1 MKHSLSGVL
10 SGKKELIK
18 LFSMAAVLA
27 FAVGALSSI
36 FVAQTSLPT
45 ISVIVLAGC
54 IVLIVF
60 ALLARELWDSLSFK
74 DDLKAVVFID
84 PKENAVIDVK
94 SYDFANDLTRILS
107 AVKAENRSIF
117 SEWENGPLVATRAP
131 GKKERKEQEPEAKSS
146 KQKQRYVAIKK
157 LTGEAAN
164 ITAPSS
170 AKLLNE
176 SISFL
181 MLESLSTH
189 LSTYFNDWDE
199 DKYIT
204 EYTRDHIP
212 GVLLKNRV
220 LNLLSTPIEQ
230 RDVFLD
236 AFPDGS
242 DAKEGEVISLWGSDG
257 SMYSRFDLILPKG
270 SKIEHDEIGHI
281 KISTP
286 RLTLEILNRYSG
298 TSKPVS
304 RSFIENYIGRGY
316 REIECR
322 QVEITMKCKIKPM
335 SLLSTAGW
343 RYYHWLDSY
352 RSRARHEMHFDQFQE
367 DIHWSSIEHT
377 LFALRGRFRALHRHI
392 DAALEN
398 EEVGSNIENNGK
410 DKELDPKAVN
420 DAGVENEVVVTKD
433 EKA

>member
-1 MKHSLSGVL
+1 MDRSLSGVL

-36 FVAQTSLPT
+36 FVAQ
-45 ISVIVLAGC
+45 SVMSTFTVIALAGS

-74 DDLKAVVFID
+74 DDLVAVVFID
-84 PKENAVIDVK
+84 PQENEVIDIK

-117 SEWENGPLVATRAP
+117 SEWENNPLVTRKDFE
-131 GKKERKEQEPEAKSS
+131 KKGCKNKDIKLEDSDS
-146 KQKQRYVAIKK
+146 KPKYLFITK
-157 LTGEAAN
+157 LEGEAAN
-164 ITAPSS
+164 IAIPPS

-176 SISFL
+176 AISFL
-181 MLESLSTH
+181 MLESLSMH

-199 DKYIT
+199 DEYIT

-230 RDVFLD
+230 RDVFLN
-236 AFPDGS
+236 AFP
-242 DAKEGEVISLWGSDG
+242 EGMNAEKGEIVSLWGSDG

-286 RLTLEILNRYSG
+286 RLTLEILNRYPG
-298 TSKPVS
+298 TSDHVS
-304 RSFIENYIGRGY
+304 SSFIENYIGYGHKDV
-316 REIECR
+316 ECR
-322 QVEITMKCKIKPM
+322 QVLITVKCKIKPT
-335 SLLSTAGW
+335 SLFSATGW
-343 RYYHWLDSY
+343 RYYRWLDSY
-352 RSRARHEMHFDQFQE
+352 RSRARHEMHFEQFQE
-367 DIHWSSIEHT
+367 DIKWSSIEHAI
-377 LFALRGRFRALHRHI
+377 FALNNKFRALHRHI
-392 DAALEN
+392 DLSAKNQEVRNDIADEN
-398 EEVGSNIENNGK
+398 QVDSN
-410 DKELDPKAVN
+410 
-420 DAGVENEVVVTKD
+420 D
-433 EKA
+433 EKE